1 MKYNKINA
9 DVRILVVVGT
19 SRRQEGLAL
28 LSLERAAQ
36 LLPSISPHFL
46 LREILTNG
54 KAEYEWAGSSD
65 IILWGANGDVMLES
79 GIATAF

>member
-19 SRRQEGLAL
+19 ARRQEGLAL

-36 LLPSISPHFL
+36 LLPSISPPFL

-65 IILWGANGDVMLES
+65 IILWRANGDVMLES